1 MRIFKNW
8 RPPQQ
13 PLHTVVLTILLICS
27 VGVNLLL
34 ARKTQKLQ
42 STLDT
47 IESGK
52 KLVPG
57 SGVPAL
63 QATSL
68 SGTPVNLSYSET
80 SSPTVIYVFST
91 SCGWCD
97 RNLENIKFL
106 AASRKDSYRFIGLS
120 IDRDVSQLGDYVTKV
135 KLPFPIYHSP
145 SPLMWN
151 DYKLGGTPM
160 TIVISTEGKVLDDW
174 SGAYAQSIREN
185 VESFFKIKLPGIK
198 PATSDG
204 SFEPVH

>member
-1 MRIFKNW
+1 MRMFKN
-8 RPPQQ
+8 RRSPQQ
-13 PLHTVVLTILLICS
+13 PLHTIVLTLLLVCS

-34 ARKTQKLQ
+34 ARKTKRLQ

-52 KLVPG
+52 KILPG

-68 SGTPVNLSYSET
+68 SGTPVSLSYSES

-106 AASRKDSYRFIGLS
+106 ATNRKDNYRFIGLS
-120 IDRDVSQLGDYVTKV
+120 IDRDVSQLGEYVTKA
-135 KLPFPIYHSP
+135 KLPFPIYHFP
-145 SPLMWN
+145 SQLMWN

-160 TIVISTEGKVLDDW
+160 TIVVSTDGKVLEDW
-174 SGAYAQSIREN
+174 SGAYAQANREN

-198 PATSDG
+198 PAINDA
-204 SFEPVH
+204 SFETVQ